1 METWRDM
8 SKESKDNLV
17 VWTINTLKDRLLVGE
32 EKYNSETKGFR
43 GDPLDHAI
51 EEAFDIMV
59 YLYFAKL
66 RQVYETKPKTDG
78 QSLRDTIFTLL
89 KDRDVPMHRYDILE
103 NLKAADIAVGGE
115 FPINTMTA
123 HMSNDSRFVSEGE
136 GKWGLKEWE
145 AGETATIVSKDGDIL
160 NGTCQGAICNYLFR
174 KFIYDAETGNWICS
188 HCGRIHRLVSGKL
201 IKVG

>member
-17 VWTINTLKDRLLVGE
+17 TWTINTLKDRLLVGE
-32 EKYNSETKGFR
+32 QKYNSEAEGFR

-59 YLYFAKL
+59 YLYFTKL

-78 QSLRDTIFTLL
+78 QNLRDTIFTLL
-89 KDRDVPMHRYDILE
+89 KDRGVPMHRHDILE
-103 NLKAADIAVGGE
+103 NLRAADIAVGGE

-123 HMSNDSRFVSEGE
+123 HMSNDDRFVSEGM
-136 GKWGLKEWE
+136 GRWGLQEWK
-145 AGETATIVSKDGDIL
+145 T
-160 NGTCQGAICNYLFR
+160 
-174 KFIYDAETGNWICS
+174 
-188 HCGRIHRLVSGKL
+188 
-201 IKVG
+201 